1 MTIARGLVMRTLLI
15 ASTHAQTPQPR
26 TLNPL
31 TPNLETRNPKPEI
44 VNEQIAS
51 QADVAGAHESLAHA
65 NKIIDNTT
73 GELLKLQV
81 CKRALFSRK
90 RALFS
95 RKGALLSRER
105 ALFARK
111 TALFHQ

>member
-1 MTIARGLVMRTLLI
+1 MRTLLI

-51 QADVAGAHESLAHA
+51 QADVAGAKLLSSSPSSSSSSLADRVA
-65 NKIIDNTT
+65 SRR
-73 GELLKLQV
+73 GR
-81 CKRALFSRK
+81 RARVA
-90 RALFS
+90 RA
-95 RKGALLSRER
+95 RQQD
-105 ALFARK
+105 
-111 TALFHQ
+111 H